1 MYYMVVKFEIMSSY
15 MGMGQDSEWISTHR
29 FIQWLAKHPR
39 WPKSEFACSP
49 VQYCLKLDL
58 LANSPFLWHSVCA
71 LSLVASHCSIHP
83 CFWVYC
89 CTIVWLPFICN
100 QLYYNSFTI
109 IVLDITDKQ
118 SRLLS
123 ICRVLPKCHLRLSIM
138 GSKQYQQWHTKAGSP
153 ARNIPKTLYWKMSK
167 SKLRRSHTS

>member
-1 MYYMVVKFEIMSSY
+1 MDFYSQVYPVTCQASKMAKK
-15 MGMGQDSEWISTHR
+15 WICLQS
-29 FIQWLAKHPR
+29 
-39 WPKSEFACSP
+39 SP
-49 VQYCLKLDL
+49 VLFETGPACKFTFPLT
-58 LANSPFLWHSVCA
+58 HSVCA

-109 IVLDITDKQ
+109 IVLDITNKQ

-138 GSKQYQQWHTKAGSP
+138 GSKQYQQWHTKAGSL
-153 ARNIPKTLYWKMSK
+153 ARNTPKTLYWKMSK